1 MAKVPLPDRGQ
12 PLDVTYIYQLANAI
26 NDVAD
31 TVSTATSK
39 YATIDTR
46 QIGKETFKIPDIR
59 IYAGY
64 VDVATAQTVTATQ
77 VLDSKPQD
85 FGISFKY
92 PPIVIASLVNN
103 NTQTAGNSA
112 TVIVSS
118 VSTTSVSFR
127 VRFDT
132 AGEASVGVNFLAV
145 GVPSWYNFSHY
156 VKM

>member
-12 PLDVTYIYQLANAI
+12 PLDVTYMYQLANAI

-46 QIGKETFKIPDIR
+46 QVGKQTFKVPDIR

-64 VDVATAQTVTATQ
+64 VDVANAQTVTATQ
-77 VLDSKPQD
+77 VIDAPNQD
-85 FGISFKY
+85 FGVSFKY
-92 PPIVIASLVNN
+92 PPIVVASIVNN

-112 TVIVSS
+112 TAIVSS

-132 AGEASVGVNFLAV
+132 TGEASVGINYIAI
-145 GVPSWYNFSHY
+145 GVPT
-156 VKM
+156 

>member
-12 PLDVTYIYQLANAI
+12 PLDVTYMYQLANAI
-26 NDVAD
+26 NDVSD
-31 TVSTATSK
+31 SVSTATSK

-46 QIGKETFKIPDIR
+46 QVGKQTFKIPDIR

-64 VDVATAQTVTATQ
+64 VDVSNAQTVTATQ
-77 VLDSKPQD
+77 VIDAPNQD
-85 FGISFKY
+85 FGVSFKY
-92 PPIVIASLVNN
+92 PPIVVASIVNN

-118 VSTTSVSFR
+118 VSTTSASFR

-132 AGEASVGVNFLAV
+132 AGEASVGINYIAI
-145 GVPSWYNFSHY
+145 GVPA
-156 VKM
+156 

>member
-12 PLDVTYIYQLANAI
+12 PLDVTYMYQLANAI

-31 TVSTATSK
+31 TVSTATGK

-46 QIGKETFKIPDIR
+46 QIGKQTFKIPDIR

-64 VDVATAQTVTATQ
+64 VDVTTSEKVTATQ
-77 VLDSKPQD
+77 VIDAKAQD
-85 FGISFKY
+85 FGVSFKY
-92 PPIVIASLVNN
+92 PPIVVASIVNN

-132 AGEASVGVNFLAV
+132 AGEASVGVNYIAI
-145 GVPSWYNFSHY
+145 GVPA
-156 VKM
+156 

>member
-12 PLDVTYIYQLANAI
+12 PLDVTYMYQLANAI

-46 QIGKETFKIPDIR
+46 QVGKQTFKIPDIR

-64 VDVATAQTVTATQ
+64 VDVSNAQTVTATQ
-77 VLDSKPQD
+77 VIDAPNQD
-85 FGISFKY
+85 FGVSFKY
-92 PPIVIASLVNN
+92 PPIVVASIVNN

-132 AGEASVGVNFLAV
+132 AGEASVGINYIAI
-145 GVPSWYNFSHY
+145 GVPA
-156 VKM
+156 

>member
-12 PLDVTYIYQLANAI
+12 PLDVTYMYQLANAI

-46 QIGKETFKIPDIR
+46 QVGKQTFKIPDIR

-64 VDVATAQTVTATQ
+64 VDVSNAHTVTATQ
-77 VLDSKPQD
+77 VIDAPNQD
-85 FGISFKY
+85 FGVSFKY
-92 PPIVIASLVNN
+92 PPIVVASIVNN

-132 AGEASVGVNFLAV
+132 AGEASVGINYIAI
-145 GVPSWYNFSHY
+145 GVPA
-156 VKM
+156 

>member
-12 PLDVTYIYQLANAI
+12 PLDVTYMYQLANAI

-31 TVSTATSK
+31 TVSTATGK
-39 YATIDTR
+39 YATINTR

-64 VDVATAQTVTATQ
+64 VDVATAEAVTATQ
-77 VLDSKPQD
+77 VVDAPNQD
-85 FGISFKY
+85 FGVSFKY
-92 PPIVIASLVNN
+92 PPIVVASIVNN

-118 VSTTSVSFR
+118 VMKNCLFQ
-127 VRFDT
+127 
-132 AGEASVGVNFLAV
+132 G
-145 GVPSWYNFSHY
+145 
-156 VKM
+156 KMAKVLENNS

>member
-12 PLDVTYIYQLANAI
+12 PLDVTYMYQLASAI
-26 NDVAD
+26 NDIAD
-31 TVSTATSK
+31 TVSTATGK
-39 YATIDTR
+39 YATINTR
-46 QIGKETFKIPDIR
+46 QVGKETFKIPDIR

-64 VDVATAQTVTATQ
+64 VDVANAENVTATQ
-77 VLDSKPQD
+77 VIDAPLQD
-85 FGISFKY
+85 FGVSFKY
-92 PPIVIASLVNN
+92 PPIVVASVVNN

-132 AGEASVGVNFLAV
+132 AGQASVGVNYIAI
-145 GVPSWYNFSHY
+145 GVPA
-156 VKM
+156 

>member
-12 PLDVTYIYQLANAI
+12 PLDVTYMYQLANAI

-46 QIGKETFKIPDIR
+46 QVGKQTFKIPDIR
-59 IYAGY
+59 VYAGY
-64 VDVATAQTVTATQ
+64 TDVTNAETVTATQ
-77 VLDSKPQD
+77 VVDATPQD
-85 FGISFKY
+85 FGVSFKY
-92 PPIVIASLVNN
+92 PPIVVASVVNN
-103 NTQTAGNSA
+103 NTQNAGNSA
-112 TVIVSS
+112 TVIISS

-132 AGEASVGVNFLAV
+132 AGEASVGVNYIAI
-145 GVPSWYNFSHY
+145 GVPA
-156 VKM
+156 